1 MRNRMIVEDNVKT
14 LAEILLVEM
23 FHEKQYLTTID
34 IDTTVA
40 IKKGQVHRIYNVFY
54 RGGFYFAI
62 DWFGNLEVPERTI
75 NIFDFV
81 ATYNKLEIRE
91 DLWEEYFE
99 ANYAKD

>member
-54 RGGFYFAI
+54 KGNFYFAI
-62 DWFGNLEVPERTI
+62 DWFGNIDIPNHTI
-75 NIFDFV
+75 NLFDLNKI
-81 ATYNKLEIRE
+81 YNKLETRQ
-91 DLWEEYFE
+91 DLWEEYAE
-99 ANYAKD
+99 VKYA